1 MLDKLSEFK
10 TVITLI
16 ITVLACIVSAYAGA
30 KYAAIKA
37 EAGFYEYRIDAAEK
51 LKQAMDEKSA
61 SEAYWRGQLLQLHA
75 SAGRERDEIEKRY
88 RELLRGVSAGGGTHR
103 SDDGKRMYDSAKST
117 GDGNNLP
124 ATAGAAAGTGTAQTD
139 RQSRSG
145 CSVYQNAL
153 AKAKR
158 RILFEAKER
167 DICAVHYNTLLNL
180 YNSVR

>member
-1 MLDKLSEFK
+1 MLEKLSEFK
-10 TVITLI
+10 AAITLFI
-16 ITVLACIVSAYAGA
+16 AVLACIASAYCGA
-30 KYAAIKA
+30 EYAAMKA
-37 EAGFYEYRIDAAEK
+37 EAEFYEYRIDAAER
-51 LKQAMDEKSA
+51 LKQAMDEKQA
-61 SEAYWRGQLLQLHA
+61 SEAYWRGQLLQLQA

-88 RELLRGVSAGGGTHR
+88 RELLRGVSTGGGAHR
-103 SDDGKRMYDSAKST
+103 SDDGKRMYDSAKNT
-117 GDGNNLP
+117 GDGDGLS
-124 ATAGAAAGTGTAQTD
+124 ATAGAAARADTAQTD

-167 DICAVHYNTLLNL
+167 DICAVHYNTLLKL